1 MTVSPKKHIAL
12 RNPLLPTSDRTFS
25 SQNQQV
31 APKSAMMH
39 FFNHCKQHRIRG
51 SNAFI
56 AKNKRSVCWWLAVK
70 VSYWCKKASSAG
82 LHCASFE
89 KWKKL
94 NKTKKRCWNKSS
106 HLSHIRPDVRITLN
120 QMRGNKLAVLWL
132 NTKIDILQH
141 VMRIWQEETRHF
153 HWSRD
158 VCSSESAPDTRC
170 CTSYSWSAAAD
181 WKYAS
186 AKSELKSYCRR
197 SDFKCKSAWLLLPG
211 VNQCTACTIWTT
223 GRLQIGSCGFLT
235 AHPVIKQTNQHI
247 KNCTWN
253 ITL

>member
-1 MTVSPKKHIAL
+1 MTSSESVVLMQKSLLSWASLCFFWEMKK
-12 RNPLLPTSDRTFS
+12 
-25 SQNQQV
+25 
-31 APKSAMMH
+31 
-39 FFNHCKQHRIRG
+39 
-51 SNAFI
+51 
-56 AKNKRSVCWWLAVK
+56 
-70 VSYWCKKASSAG
+70 KK
-82 LHCASFE
+82 
-89 KWKKL
+89 KK
-94 NKTKKRCWNKSS
+94 KKRRWNKSS
-106 HLSHIRPDVRITLN
+106 HLSHIRPDVRTTLN

-141 VMRIWQEETRHF
+141 VIRVWQEETRHF

-186 AKSELKSYCRR
+186 GKNKPKSYCQWC
-197 SDFKCKSAWLLLPG
+197 DFKYKSAWLLPPG
-211 VNQCTACTIWTT
+211 VNQCTACTMGTT
-223 GRLQIGSCGFLT
+223 GRLQIGSCGFLK

-247 KNCTWN
+247 KICTWN